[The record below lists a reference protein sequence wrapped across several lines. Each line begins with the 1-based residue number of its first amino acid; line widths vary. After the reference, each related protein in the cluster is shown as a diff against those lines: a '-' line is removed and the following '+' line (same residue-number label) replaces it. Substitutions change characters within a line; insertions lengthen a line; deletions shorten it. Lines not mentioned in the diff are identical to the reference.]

1 MTRLTNLVQF
11 PGLGL
16 SFELNRVAFSIGRF
30 NVYWY
35 GVCIAFGICLALVFA
50 FRHSVEFGVD
60 ADSMVDVILIGI
72 VLGIAGARAYYVAM
86 APFKYESIWEM
97 IAIRDGGLAIYGG
110 IIGGFLFGGLACKWR
125 GVPVLP
131 MFDLTAMGFLLGQ
144 CCGRWGNFFNQ
155 EAFGCNTTLPWGMY
169 SEATRDYLMG
179 STVTAQSG
187 VTIDPNLPVHPTFL
201 YESIWCLVGFI
212 LLFRYIKKR
221 KFNGDIAL
229 RYMIWYG
236 AGRFWIEALRT
247 DSLMLVPSIG
257 LRVSQLIAGIAV
269 AAGVAAEIYF
279 TRKAEGKPLMV
290 KLALTADNKAA
301 LDKLR
306 KERGAIGLMLD
317 ADTELVASSPRKL
330 FVERTEAYNAE
341 VKRII
346 EQTK

>member
-1 MTRLTNLVQF
+1 MTQLTNLVQF

-16 SFELNRVAFSIGRF
+16 SFHLNRVAFSIGG
-30 NVYWY
+30 VHIYWY
-35 GVCIAFGICLALVFA
+35 GVCIAVGLCLALVFA
-50 FRHSVEFGVD
+50 FRHSIEFGVD
-60 ADSMVDVILIGI
+60 PDGMVDVILIGV
-72 VLGIAGARAYYVAM
+72 VLGIASARAYYVAM
-86 APFKYESIWEM
+86 APFKYQSIWEM

-187 VTIDPNLPVHPTFL
+187 MTIDPNLPVHPTFL

-269 AAGVAAEIYF
+269 VAGVAAEIYF

>member
-30 NVYWY
+30 NIYWY

-72 VLGIAGARAYYVAM
+72 VLGIASARAYYVAM

-110 IIGGFLFGGLACKWR
+110 IIGGFLFGGLACKRR

-269 AAGVAAEIYF
+269 VAGVAAEIYF

-306 KERGAIGLMLD
+306 KERGAIGLVLD
-317 ADTELVASSPRKL
+317 TDTELVASSPRKL

>member
-72 VLGIAGARAYYVAM
+72 VLGIASARAYYVAM

-257 LRVSQLIAGIAV
+257 LRVSQLVAGIAV